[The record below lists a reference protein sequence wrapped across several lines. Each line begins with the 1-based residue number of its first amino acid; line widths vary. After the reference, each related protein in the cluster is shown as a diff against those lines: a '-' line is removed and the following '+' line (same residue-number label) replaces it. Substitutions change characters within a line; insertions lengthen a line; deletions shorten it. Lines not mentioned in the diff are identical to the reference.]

1 MELLYADD
9 LIVIVDSEKQ
19 LARKRNRWKDG
30 LEKKG
35 MKVNISKTKIMVGG
49 KSSKDADRTVKWP
62 CSVKLRLH
70 QIHVAGYN

>member
-1 MELLYADD
+1 LELLYADD

-49 KSSKDADRTVKWP
+49 KSSKDADRTVK
-62 CSVKLRLH
+62 
-70 QIHVAGYN
+70 

>member
-49 KSSKDADRTVKWP
+49 KSSKDADRTVK
-62 CSVKLRLH
+62 
-70 QIHVAGYN
+70 